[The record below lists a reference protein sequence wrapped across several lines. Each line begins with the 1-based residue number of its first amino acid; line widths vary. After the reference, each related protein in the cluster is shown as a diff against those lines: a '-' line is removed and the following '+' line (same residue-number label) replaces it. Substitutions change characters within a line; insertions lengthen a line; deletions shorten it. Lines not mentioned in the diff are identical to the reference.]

1 MLKLNY
7 THKNSKFGIIE
18 AIMESTS
25 NVNFIAIVLII
36 FFIFSF
42 TSSAI
47 SDDDKVTYNTDAANK
62 GKELFQNKGCI
73 ACHTIGKGKITG
85 PDLLGVTERREEQWL
100 KQWLK
105 NPDEMILTDPIA
117 KDMLKEYFVPMP
129 NQGLSDEDI
138 EVFVNYFKYE
148 DSINNKA
155 DNK

>member
-1 MLKLNY
+1 MALK
-7 THKNSKFGIIE
+7 
-18 AIMESTS
+18 
-25 NVNFIAIVLII
+25 
-36 FFIFSF
+36 FSLLAL
-42 TSSAI
+42 AI
-47 SDDDKVTYNTDAANK
+47 SISFVLVFPYSMLGDEEKSTNK
-62 GKELFQNKGCI
+62 EELHEKGEELFQAKGCV

-105 NPDEMILTDPIA
+105 NPEEMILTDPIA

-129 NQGLSDEDI
+129 NQSLSDEEI
-138 EVFVNYFKYE
+138 EVFINYFKYE